1 MKREETE
8 TPRSEGREPKLVS
21 RRDVL
26 KMGAVGGLGLL
37 IGVTG
42 IKGLGLLDGPETAS
56 AKPSPEAGTI
66 PFYGAHQ
73 AGVVTP
79 MQDYVCMGAFD
90 LTTGSVDAV
99 RKLFKMWTEAS
110 ARFASGEGV
119 GDESGSALVPPADTG
134 ETIGLLPARATL
146 TFGLGASFF
155 DGRYGL
161 ASKRPEALADIP
173 AFKRDELVSEW
184 SHGDVIVQVCANDP
198 QVAFHAIRN
207 LARIARG
214 KAVLRWMQ
222 QGYQRS
228 GLADPKAGTPR
239 NLLGFKD
246 GTNNP
251 NVGDA
256 DVADDIVWAK
266 GADGAPWMDGGS
278 YMVVRRIRMRIEVW
292 DRTTLG
298 EQEATFGRHRDTG
311 APLGQAGE
319 FDTAD
324 YAKAGKGGKPL
335 IPGDSHMA
343 LASMGGKVKIHRRGY
358 SYTNGI
364 DLRTGQ
370 LDAGLLFICYNRDP
384 RKQFIPMQEKLA
396 ASDRLNE
403 YIQHVGSGIY
413 AVLPGVREGGSLGD
427 SLW

>member
-1 MKREETE
+1 MDREIEQ
-8 TPRSEGREPKLVS
+8 PQNEGREPKRVS

-26 KMGAVGGLGLL
+26 KMGAVGGIGLL
-37 IGVTG
+37 LGATG
-42 IKGLGLLDGPETAS
+42 LKGLSLLDEPKPAS
-56 AKPSPEAGTI
+56 AKPAPAAGTI

-73 AGVVTP
+73 GGIVTP

-90 LTTGSVDAV
+90 FTTTSLETV
-99 RKLFKMWTEAS
+99 RKLFKQWTDAS
-110 ARFASGEGV
+110 ARIAAGEGV
-119 GDESGSALVPPADTG
+119 ADESGNALVPPADTG
-134 ETIGLLPARATL
+134 ETIGLLPVRTTL

-155 DGRYGL
+155 DDRFGL
-161 ASKRPEALADIP
+161 AGKRPKALADIP
-173 AFKRDELVSEW
+173 AFKRDELVPEW

-228 GLADPKAGTPR
+228 GLADPKGATPR

-251 NVGDA
+251 AVGDA
-256 DVADDIVWAK
+256 DVAGEIVWAK

-278 YMVVRRIRMRIEVW
+278 YMAVRRIRMRIEVW

-298 EQEATFGRHRDTG
+298 EQEATFGRHRDSG

-319 FDTAD
+319 FDKAD
-324 YAKAGKGGKPL
+324 YAKTGKNGKPI
-335 IPGDSHMA
+335 IPADSHMA

-358 SYTNGI
+358 SYSNGI

-370 LDAGLLFICYNRDP
+370 LDAGLLFICFNRDP
-384 RKQFIPMQEKLA
+384 REQFIPMQEKLA

-413 AVLPGVREGGSLGD
+413 AVLPGVREGGYIGD
-427 SLW
+427 TLL